1 MNEESVIV
9 CLCGSTRF
17 RDVFARA
24 NFDETLQGKIV
35 LTIGCDFKSPEA
47 RARRLTQADKERLD
61 ALHLRKIDLADEI
74 LVLNVGDYIGDS
86 THYEIA
92 YALQQGKRVRFLELH
107 EGVTEYKPP
116 QDVEWDGDVDGDD
129 QVLAESC
136 LRCGRATIGMCQFC
150 ALPLCASCDER
161 YGSCGCM
168 ER

>member
-1 MNEESVIV
+1 MNEEPVIV

-17 RDVFARA
+17 LDAFARA

-92 YALQQGKRVRFLELH
+92 YALQQRKRVRFLELH
-107 EGVTEYKPP
+107 EGVMIWESL
-116 QDVEWDGDVDGDD
+116 QAEDWDGDGAGDN
-129 QVLAESC
+129 QALAESC

-161 YGSCGCM
+161 YGSCGCV